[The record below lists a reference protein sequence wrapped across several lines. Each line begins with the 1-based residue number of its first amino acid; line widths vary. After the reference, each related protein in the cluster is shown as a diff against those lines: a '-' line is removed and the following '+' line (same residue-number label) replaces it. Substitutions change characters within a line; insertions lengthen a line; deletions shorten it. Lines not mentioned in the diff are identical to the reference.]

1 MPLDTTLL
9 PLVLSLLASGL
20 ALSVLRALSV
30 IDVPNERSLH
40 DFPVPRGGGV
50 GPALAGIVTVA
61 VSPAFGAL
69 RPGLLAASAG
79 FALLGLA
86 EDLRGVPVAARLIL
100 QVVLGAGAMLLLP
113 ESGLALW
120 GFVLGVVWIVGF
132 ANAFNFMDGIDG
144 ISVVQALVAG
154 STWAWVGW
162 WLGDSGFA
170 AAGAVV
176 ALAALGFLP
185 FNFPRARMFLGDVGS
200 YFFGAWLAGGAV
212 WGILAGVAPEA
223 VLAPLAL
230 YAADTGATLAG
241 RIKRHEPWLR
251 PHRDHAYQ
259 RLVAAGASHARVDLL
274 VLLVM
279 AGCSL
284 LGLVSLSGS
293 PGARLSAGAGICLL
307 LVWYLAT
314 PRLVESQLARQV

>member
-1 MPLDTTLL
+1 MDTTLL

-20 ALSVLRALSV
+20 ALSVLRTLSV

-40 DFPVPRGGGV
+40 RFPVPRGGGV
-50 GPALAGIVTVA
+50 GPAVAGVVTAA

-69 RPGLLAASAG
+69 GPGLLAASAG

-86 EDLRGVPVAARLIL
+86 EDLRGLAVGTRLIL
-100 QVVLGAGAMLLLP
+100 QFLLGAVAMLLL
-113 ESGLALW
+113 SGGDPAPW
-120 GFVLGVVWIVGF
+120 VFVVGVFWIVGYV
-132 ANAFNFMDGIDG
+132 NAFNFMDGIDG
-144 ISVVQALVAG
+144 ISVVQAVVAG
-154 STWAWVGW
+154 ATWTRAGWSVG
-162 WLGDSGFA
+162 DAGFT

-200 YFFGAWLAGGAV
+200 YFFGAWLAAGAV
-212 WGILAGVAPEA
+212 WGIRAGVAPEA

-230 YAADTGATLAG
+230 YAADTGATLV
-241 RIKRHEPWLR
+241 RRVRRHEPWLR

-274 VLLVM
+274 VLVVM

-284 LGLVSLSGS
+284 LGLVSLSGTA
-293 PGARLSAGAGICLL
+293 GTRLAAGAGIALL
-307 LVWYLAT
+307 LAWYLAT
-314 PRLVESQLARQV
+314 PRFVESQLARQG